1 VEAQSAATPDAKAE
15 QQRKKAIIAAA
26 IERAR
31 IKKEEMAARSRT

>member
-1 VEAQSAATPDAKAE
+1 VEAQPAATAGELAE

-31 IKKEEMAARSRT
+31 IKKEEMAARSKT